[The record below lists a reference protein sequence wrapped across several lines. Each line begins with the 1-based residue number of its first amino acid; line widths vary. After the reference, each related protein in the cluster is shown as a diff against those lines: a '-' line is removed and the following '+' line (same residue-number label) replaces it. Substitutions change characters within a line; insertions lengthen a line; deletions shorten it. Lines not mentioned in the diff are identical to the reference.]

1 MVRQHGNGMI
11 GWIQGKTRWAY
22 DHIRRQEG
30 QRQQTGQEVDYPSEG
45 SMMVGG
51 AGRWDVKI
59 TT

>member
-1 MVRQHGNGMI
+1 MI

-30 QRQQTGQEVDYPSEG
+30 QRQQTGQEVDYPSEV